1 MADALVQEAN
11 TQLVNEFS
19 SLFFLDLPT
28 DQRYISNE
36 FHKYSPTN
44 ALSEDSDIRFFLPA
58 FTGAAVYMLK
68 DIYIQVKVNL
78 QENNAKIANSKVV
91 SVVNNTA
98 HSLFKSCAIYLN
110 DEIINTD
117 FDNYHYKAYIK
128 NIVSYSNAVK
138 QSQISL
144 GTDGFFPDGAF
155 YFDDMTNNKGF
166 VQRQKPFA
174 KKKVTGSGTSVVT
187 TYDYYGEDV
196 TFIAKLQHDLV
207 SCNTPLLPGVAVRI
221 ELARNN
227 HKLLVLSSDT
237 TSNFQL
243 KIKEV
248 FLHVPVA
255 LLNTSL
261 FNSIESRLKEK
272 PALMHYT
279 RTVIAKQE
287 IPQHSTSFTSDNL
300 FLRTQI
306 PAKIIIGFVLV
317 EAANGKYSKNCFNF
331 ARRWGGTALHASHQE
346 QASSAEVPFPLNNE
360 ILSQE
365 QRLNQLKSELRTIKD
380 RRSSFSSFLPDWFQ
394 RNDSLSEN
402 QLIQE
407 IAALE
412 ASITHLRETRRS
424 SPLPSHQVQLGEEFD
439 DGIFIESTTLTLNG
453 KPIDSLTQMK
463 ATARQDAINFM
474 RFHHFLNFSDSLVT
488 NSISEDDFLG
498 GNFFLVYDMSTCARS
513 NQSFMIPSVRLGT
526 LEFTVRFNKPMTEN
540 VNMIIYQEHPS
551 LITINENRKVSA
563 SYSKI

>member
-19 SLFFLDLPT
+19 SLFFQDLPT
-28 DQRYISNE
+28 DLRYISTE

-44 ALSEDSDIRFFLPA
+44 AITEDSDIRFFLPA
-58 FTGAAVYMLK
+58 FTGAAVYILK
-68 DIYIQVKVNL
+68 DCYFEVKVNL
-78 QENNAKIANSKVV
+78 QENDAKLADTKVA

-98 HSLFKSCAIYLN
+98 HTLFKSCSMYLN
-110 DEIINTD
+110 DEIVNTD

-128 NIVSYSNAVK
+128 NVLSYSNSVK
-138 QSQISL
+138 QTQICL
-144 GTDGFFPDGAF
+144 GADNFFPDGAF
-155 YFDDMTNNKGF
+155 MFDDTAANNKGF
-166 VQRQKPFA
+166 VQRLKPFA
-174 KKKVTGSGTSVVT
+174 KRTTSTAGVT
-187 TYDYYGEDV
+187 TINYYGTDV

-207 SCNTPLLPGVAVRI
+207 TCNTPLLPGVAVRI

-227 HKLLVLSSDT
+227 HKLLVLSSDD
-237 TSNFQL
+237 SGKYQL
-243 KIKEV
+243 KIKEI

-255 LLNTSL
+255 LLNTTL

-272 PALMHYT
+272 PVLMHYT

-287 IPQHSTSFTSDNL
+287 IPHNSTSFTSDNL

-317 EAANGKYSKNCFNF
+317 EAVYGKYSKNCFNF
-331 ARRWGGTALHASHQE
+331 ARRWGGTALHASHDLHEPNQSSNTEHPFQE
-346 QASSAEVPFPLNNE
+346 SEE
-360 ILSQE
+360 IQRQE
-365 QRLNQLKSELRTIKD
+365 HRLAQLRNELRTISE
-380 RRSSFSSFLPDWFQ
+380 RRASFFPDWFQ
-394 RNDSLSEN
+394 RRDNVSER
-402 QLIQE
+402 QLAQQITD
-407 IAALE
+407 LE
-412 ASITHLRETRRS
+412 ESINNLRQSTRQPS
-424 SPLPSHQVQLGEEFD
+424 SSESAPPQLGAFD
-439 DGIFIESTTLTLNG
+439 DGIFIESTLLTLNG

-463 ATARQDAINFM
+463 ASARQDAINFM
-474 RFHHFLNFSDSLVT
+474 RFHYFMNFNDSLVT

-513 NQSFMIPSVRLGT
+513 NQSFMVPSVRLGT
-526 LEFTVRFNKPMTEN
+526 LEFTVRFNKPITEN
-540 VNMIIYQEHPS
+540 VTMIIYQEHPS